1 MKCVALLSSGID
13 SPVACYSLSKVVDS
27 FIFIHAD
34 NRPFTDSREI
44 TNAIQIAQRL
54 NDLVEENVTLY
65 IISHGEM
72 LQIINE
78 FVPKRYMCVLCKR
91 MMLRY
96 AEKICE
102 KESADA
108 VIMGDS
114 LGQVASQTLQNI
126 RVVDNAVD
134 VPVLRPLIGWDKEEI
149 IDVAKKIETYNL
161 SILPSG
167 ECTAVPQKPAT
178 RAKLGKIQE
187 LEEEFGYEDLLSDLV
202 EKAKRISGENLHS
215 FNDL

>member
-13 SPVACYSLSKVVDS
+13 SPVACYSLANVVDS
-27 FIFIHAD
+27 FVFVHAD
-34 NRPFTDSREI
+34 NRPFTDHREI
-44 TNAIQIAQRL
+44 TNTIQIAQRL
-54 NDLVEENVTLY
+54 NDLIDAPIMLY
-65 IISHGEM
+65 LLSHGEM
-72 LQIINE
+72 LERISKL
-78 FVPKRYMCVLCKR
+78 VPKRYMCVLCKR

-126 RVVDNAVD
+126 RVVDSAVD

-149 IDVAKKIETYNL
+149 IDLAKNIATFDL

-178 RAKLGKIQE
+178 RAKLKIIEE
-187 LEEEFGYEDLLSDLV
+187 LEESFSYEDLLLDIVENARTIPGKDLHSYSDL
-202 EKAKRISGENLHS
+202 
-215 FNDL
+215 

>member
-13 SPVACYSLSKVVDS
+13 SPVACYSLKSVVDS
-27 FIFIHAD
+27 YVFLHTD
-34 NRPFTDSREI
+34 NRPFTDQREI
-44 TNAIQIAQRL
+44 TNTIQIAQKL
-54 NDLVEENVTLY
+54 NDLIEAPIVLY
-65 IISHGEM
+65 LISHGEM
-72 LQIINE
+72 LKLINE
-78 FVPKRYMCVLCKR
+78 SVPKRFMCVLCKR

-102 KESADA
+102 NESADA
-108 VIMGDS
+108 VVMGDS

-126 RVVDNAVD
+126 RVVDHAVD

-149 IDVAKKIETYNL
+149 IDIAKSIGTFDL

-167 ECTAVPQKPAT
+167 QCTAVPQKPAT
-178 RAKLGKIQE
+178 KARLDIIEE
-187 LEEEFGYEDLLSDLV
+187 LEANFSYEELLLNLIKNS
-202 EKAKRISGENLHS
+202 KRISGKNLHS

>member
-13 SPVACYSLSKVVDS
+13 SPVACYSLHSVVDS
-27 FIFIHAD
+27 FVFVHAD

-44 TNAIQIAQRL
+44 TNTIKLAQRL
-54 NDLVEENVTLY
+54 NDLMDSSVILY
-65 IISHGEM
+65 LVSHGEM
-72 LQIINE
+72 LQRISE
-78 FVPKRYMCVLCKR
+78 SVPKRYTCVLCKR

-96 AEKICE
+96 AESICKI
-102 KESADA
+102 ESADA

-126 RVVDNAVD
+126 RVVDSAVD

-149 IDVAKKIETYNL
+149 IDLAKKIKTFDL

-167 ECTAVPQKPAT
+167 ECTAVPNKPAT
-178 RAKLGKIQE
+178 KAQIYIIKE
-187 LEEEFGYEDLLSDLV
+187 LEKSFSYEDLLITLVENARVIPSEKLDSFSDL
-202 EKAKRISGENLHS
+202 
-215 FNDL
+215 

>member
-13 SPVACYSLSKVVDS
+13 SPVACYTLSTCVDS
-27 FIFIHAD
+27 FVFVHAD

-44 TNAIQIAQRL
+44 TNTIQLAQKL
-54 NDLVEENVTLY
+54 DDIIDAPVSLY
-65 IISHGEM
+65 VVSHGEM
-72 LQIINE
+72 LKRINE
-78 FVPKRYMCVLCKR
+78 SVPKRFTCVMCKR
-91 MMLRY
+91 MLLRY

-126 RVVDNAVD
+126 RVVDQVIS

-149 IDVAKKIETYNL
+149 INLAKKIGTFEL
-161 SILPSG
+161 SILPSEG
-167 ECTAVPQKPAT
+167 CTAVPNKPAT
-178 RAKLGKIQE
+178 KAKMHIIKEIEQD
-187 LEEEFGYEDLLSDLV
+187 FSYQDLLNDIIENSRCV
-202 EKAKRISGENLHS
+202 SGKDLHS
-215 FNDL
+215 FSNL